1 MSESKIKRTLAF
13 ASKAGTIAVFSLK
26 AFWKWYISGFVG
38 HSHKKFYFPRM
49 VRLALTVVILAP
61 TLGIFVSYLASSS
74 SSISSSS
81 SPISS
86 SAPDKDEVKASSSSV
101 SSSTVPSHSST
112 TDVNSR
118 DDAKP
123 KNKVE
128 AKQILLK
135 VISQSLRTRLNSTAS
150 LQAIALADNVCLYVE
165 QHKEL
170 TEAKARDQF
179 ILDYVSRYGA
189 DDKTQLLVLAVTIKG
204 TRVSNYCNF

>member
-1 MSESKIKRTLAF
+1 MSESKTKTALVF
-13 ASKAGTIAVFSLK
+13 ASKSGTIAVFSLK
-26 AFWKWYISGFVG
+26 TFWKWYISGFVG

-61 TLGIFVSYLASSS
+61 TLGIFVSYIFKPDLSSE
-74 SSISSSS
+74 S

-86 SAPDKDEVKASSSSV
+86 SAPEKDEVKASSSSV
-101 SSSTVPSHSST
+101 SSSSVPSDSLT
-112 TDVNSR
+112 THLDYP

-179 ILDYVSRYGA
+179 ILDYVSRNGA
-189 DDKTQLLVLAVTIKG
+189 DDKAQLLVLAVTIKG